1 VSAPVREWLEALEA
15 TMVEAGG
22 DDVAVA
28 VAYAAGQAVVLD
40 EAELAGARRRAMFV
54 LAAGGDPHRPLDLRA
69 RAVETLAADLDDVS
83 VRGELQAALRAA
95 AANASGLPRVAE
107 AVRGLLADPDRA
119 WRAFA
124 CALLAEELAE
134 EN

>member
-1 VSAPVREWLEALEA
+1 VREWLEAIEA
-15 TMVEAGG
+15 TLVAPDS
-22 DDVAVA
+22 DDLAVT
-28 VAYAAGQAVVLD
+28 VAYAAGRAVAID
-40 EAELAGARRRAMFV
+40 ETELAGARRRAIFV

-83 VRGELQAALRAA
+83 ARGELQAALRAA
-95 AANASGLPRVAE
+95 AANADGLPRVAE
-107 AVRGLLADPDRA
+107 AVHGLLGNPDRA

-134 EN
+134 ED